1 MALNIKDAET
11 EALAAD
17 VAALTGENK
26 TRAINV
32 ALRERKA
39 RLLVE
44 RTARERRQR
53 LLRFLNNEAWPQIP
67 PDLLGTSL
75 IKPERADPWIRPGGR
90 VIVDSSALCA
100 ILLREPGWEPLL
112 ECLVMANGPVGAGA
126 PTLTETGIVLAA
138 RVGPQGKTLLAR
150 FTQESGIREVP
161 FTAEHWPVATDAYL
175 RFGRAAIQPR

>member
-1 MALNIKDAET
+1 M
-11 EALAAD
+11 
-17 VAALTGENK
+17 
-26 TRAINV
+26 
-32 ALRERKA
+32 
-39 RLLVE
+39 
-44 RTARERRQR
+44 
-53 LLRFLNNEAWPQIP
+53 
-67 PDLLGTSL
+67 
-75 IKPERADPWIRPGGR
+75 
-90 VIVDSSALCA
+90 IVDSSALCA

-175 RFGRAAIQPR
+175 RFGKGRHPAALNFGDCLTYAVAYLAGEPLLCVGDDFPRTDLTIATV